1 MSSPDF
7 QIAMARLIASPQLC
21 EQVLADEKPF
31 FSKYVLSEKEQ
42 KRLHAVLRQKGISA
56 CCSLYRMNRVTP
68 VYTQL
73 TNTCTILGDQ
83 LLVKLLEE
91 FWLVQAETT
100 LQFRDEV
107 LEFGRF
113 ILHKAFAIPFLE
125 EVLRFEM
132 IINELSYLPEGQC
145 RFLEWEYDI
154 IEVLSALQSGVL
166 NDKNI
171 ARACRKYRIYLR
183 DQQIK
188 MELVEDG
195 KYSDYVN
202 AMAS

>member
-21 EQVLADEKPF
+21 EQVLLDEDSF
-31 FSKYVLSEKEQ
+31 FSKYVLSAKER

-73 TNTCTILGDQ
+73 TNTCTILGDR

-91 FWLVQAETT
+91 FWLIQAETT

-113 ILHKAFAIPFLE
+113 VRQKIQTGVLAIPFLE
-125 EVLRFEM
+125 EVLGLEM

-145 RFLEWEYDI
+145 RILEWEHDI
-154 IEVLSALQSGVL
+154 IEVLRALQSGEL
-166 NDKNI
+166 DEKNI
-171 ARACRKYRIYLR
+171 ARAPRKYRIYLH
-183 DQQIK
+183 DQQIE
-188 MELVEDG
+188 MELVRLD
-195 KYSDYVN
+195 SNVF
-202 AMAS
+202 AQ

>member
-1 MSSPDF
+1 M
-7 QIAMARLIASPQLC
+7 
-21 EQVLADEKPF
+21 
-31 FSKYVLSEKEQ
+31 
-42 KRLHAVLRQKGISA
+42 
-56 CCSLYRMNRVTP
+56 
-68 VYTQL
+68 
-73 TNTCTILGDQ
+73 
-83 LLVKLLEE
+83 LVKLLEE
-91 FWLVQAETT
+91 FWLIQAETT

-113 ILHKAFAIPFLE
+113 ILRKAFAIPFLE
-125 EVLRFEM
+125 EVLKFEM

-145 RFLEWEYDI
+145 RFLKWEYDI